1 MALLSNGKLYA
12 MGENMEGQCGVR
24 KVFGVNNDRELFTPT

>member
-1 MALLSNGKLYA
+1 

>member
-1 MALLSNGKLYA
+1 

-24 KVFGVNNDRELFTPT
+24 KVFGVNNDRELFKPT